1 MLLGARFAEV
11 IIPGANAET
20 EIVAGVDIASNA
32 TRANSSE
39 FIVAVVISDFVL
51 SIDSRV
57 DSNSSTDTITVGQP
71 TALKRDMMMTLCC
84 GLRYNTNIAVA
95 MVAVKMTWGGC
106 GRSMTKE
113 KDEESLPSEAST
125 RSHVGIQLQ
134 PQSPAKSLLLPP
146 KTFSRQI
153 HGTINHSKPKPKT
166 TTTK

>member
-11 IIPGANAET
+11 IFPGANAET

-57 DSNSSTDTITVGQP
+57 DSNSSTDTITIGQP
-71 TALKRDMMMTLCC
+71 IAIKRDMMMLMMTLCC

-95 MVAVKMTWGGC
+95 MVTVKMTWGGC

-113 KDEESLPSEAST
+113 KDEESLPQE
-125 RSHVGIQLQ
+125 
-134 PQSPAKSLLLPP
+134 
-146 KTFSRQI
+146 RQVRDP
-153 HGTINHSKPKPKT
+153 T
-166 TTTK
+166 